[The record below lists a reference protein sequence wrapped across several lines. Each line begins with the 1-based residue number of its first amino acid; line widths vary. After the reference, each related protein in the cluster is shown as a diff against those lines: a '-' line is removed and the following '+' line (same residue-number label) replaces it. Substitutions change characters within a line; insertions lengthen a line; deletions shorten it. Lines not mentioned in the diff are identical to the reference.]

1 MGNENLISG
10 AAQQVGNVDFV
21 VVPIFSI
28 AASVAVV
35 LHYKSTIR
43 VFFAQSSPG
52 GEAQCL
58 RAKRTPKQLNRE
70 KRKKK
75 KKRKEE
81 DREGGTILAGRFL
94 CVLCVFGGEGTPSV
108 ASTAPSVASAA
119 PTRYLVCPSAAT
131 RRVVSVVAMVGGNW
145 KLHFPGFRGV
155 HLRSK

>member
-1 MGNENLISG
+1 MGNKNLISG

-75 KKRKEE
+75 RKEE
-81 DREGGTILAGRFL
+81 DREGGTILAGRF
-94 CVLCVFGGEGTPSV
+94 LCVFGGEGTPSV

>member
-1 MGNENLISG
+1 MGNKNLISG

-75 KKRKEE
+75 KKRRRQRGEHH
-81 DREGGTILAGRFL
+81 
-94 CVLCVFGGEGTPSV
+94 FGGAVFVCVWRGGYAICGEYRAICCERRTNTVLSLPFCRN
-108 ASTAPSVASAA
+108 AP
-119 PTRYLVCPSAAT
+119 
-131 RRVVSVVAMVGGNW
+131 RR
-145 KLHFPGFRGV
+145 
-155 HLRSK
+155 